1 MHMNE
6 IQALFKLDYVA
17 LIMAVFII
25 MAGVIAA
32 YTIIGKFSE
41 LLGKPVRWVKGKN
54 ADHDMLLRH
63 DQEIKDLAKTHKAD
77 TDKINGE
84 ENEIKKDITKLTN
97 MFLDKQIDDMR
108 YEILDF
114 ASSLSSGRK
123 HNRESFD
130 HILRIYQKYE
140 KILEENNM
148 ENGLVEES
156 IKYIQESYHD
166 LLKRGEVK

>member
-1 MHMNE
+1 ME
-6 IQALFKLDYVA
+6 AIREALNLDWVA
-17 LIMAVFII
+17 LILGVFIV
-25 MAGVIAA
+25 MSGFIAI

-41 LLGKPVRWVKGKN
+41 IIKKPVSWVKKKN
-54 ADHDMLLRH
+54 EDHDILLRH
-63 DQEIKDLAKTHKAD
+63 DKEIKDLAKKHKTD
-77 TDKINGE
+77 TDKLSDDE
-84 ENEIKKDITKLTN
+84 SEIRKDITRLTN

-130 HILRIYQKYE
+130 HILRIYKKYE
-140 KILEENNM
+140 QILEDNNM

-156 IKYIQESYHD
+156 IAFIRERYQAS
-166 LLKRGEVK
+166 LKSGIAKLP

>member
-1 MHMNE
+1 MND
-6 IQALFKLDYVA
+6 IQLLFQLDYVA
-17 LIMAVFII
+17 LIMGIFIL
-25 MAGVIAA
+25 MAGFIAG

-41 LLGKPVRWVKGKN
+41 IIKKPVSWVRKKN
-54 ADHDMLLRH
+54 EDHDMLLRH
-63 DQEIKDLAKTHKAD
+63 DKEIKDLASTHKKD
-77 TDKINGE
+77 TDKLNNE
-84 ENEIKKDITKLTN
+84 ENEIKNKITKLTT

-140 KILEENNM
+140 TILEEHGM

-156 IKYIQESYHD
+156 IKYIQGAYRD
-166 LLKRGEVK
+166 LLKRGELK

>member
-1 MHMNE
+1 MEE
-6 IQALFKLDYVA
+6 IRELLKLDFIA
-17 LIMAVFII
+17 FILAVFII
-25 MAGVIAA
+25 MSGVIAI

-41 LLGKPVRWVKGKN
+41 IIKKPVGWVKKKN
-54 ADHDMLLRH
+54 EDHDMLLRH
-63 DQEIKDLAKTHKAD
+63 NQEIKDLAKKHKTD
-77 TDKINGE
+77 TDKLSGE
-84 ENEIKKDITKLTN
+84 ESEIKKDITKLTN

-130 HILRIYQKYE
+130 HILRIYKKYE
-140 KILEENNM
+140 QILEDHNM

-156 IKYIQESYHD
+156 IAFIRERYKSD
-166 LLKRGEVK
+166 LNNGEVK

>member
-1 MHMNE
+1 ME
-6 IQALFKLDYVA
+6 AIRELLKLDYVA
-17 LIMAVFII
+17 IILAIFIM
-25 MAGVIAA
+25 MSGVIAI

-41 LLGKPVRWVKGKN
+41 IIKKPVGWVKKKN
-54 ADHDMLLRH
+54 EDHDMLLRH
-63 DQEIKDLAKTHKAD
+63 DKEIRDLAKTHKDD
-77 TDKINGE
+77 TEKINGE
-84 ENEIKKDITKLTN
+84 ENEIRKDITKLTN

-140 KILEENNM
+140 GILEENGM

-156 IKYIQESYHD
+156 IKYIQEAYHD
-166 LLKRGEVK
+166 LLKSGELK

>member
-1 MHMNE
+1 MEHVAE
-6 IQALFKLDYVA
+6 LLKLDYTFVVMGLF
-17 LIMAVFII
+17 LIMSGII
-25 MAGVIAA
+25 AM

-41 LLGKPVRWVKGKN
+41 IIKRPVSWVRKKN
-54 ADHDMLLRH
+54 EDHDMLLKH
-63 DQEIKDLAKTHKAD
+63 EGEIKALTEKHKTD
-77 TDKINGE
+77 TEKINGE
-84 ENEIKKDITKLTN
+84 ETEIKKEITKLTN

-140 KILEENNM
+140 DILKENKM

-156 IKYIQESYHD
+156 ISFIKERYKSD
-166 LLKRGEVK
+166 LNNGSVR

>member
-1 MHMNE
+1 MDTIKE
-6 IQALFKLDYVA
+6 LFQLDYVA
-17 LIMAVFII
+17 IILGIFII
-25 MAGVIAA
+25 MSGFIAI
-32 YTIIGKFSE
+32 YNIVGKFSE
-41 LLGKPVRWVKGKN
+41 IIGKPFKWVKSKEF
-54 ADHDMLLRH
+54 DHKMLLDH
-63 DQEIKDLAKTHKAD
+63 EQKINALAKKHKQD
-77 TDKINGE
+77 TDKINNE
-84 ENEIKKDITKLTN
+84 ESEIKKDITKLTN

-140 KILEENNM
+140 RILEENNM

-156 IKYIQESYHD
+156 VKYIQETYHAA
-166 LLKRGEVK
+166 LKSGEVKIN

>member
-1 MHMNE
+1 ME
-6 IQALFKLDYVA
+6 AIRELLKLDYVA
-17 LIMAVFII
+17 VVLAVFII
-25 MAGVIAA
+25 MSGVIAI

-41 LLGKPVRWVKGKN
+41 IIKKPVGWVKKKN
-54 ADHDMLLRH
+54 EDHDMLLRH
-63 DQEIKDLAKTHKAD
+63 DQEIKDLAEKHKTD
-77 TDKINGE
+77 TDKLSDE
-84 ENEIKKDITKLTN
+84 ESEIKKDITKLTS

-130 HILRIYQKYE
+130 HILRIYKKYE
-140 KILEENNM
+140 QILEENSM

-156 IKYIQESYHD
+156 IAFIRERYKSD
-166 LLKRGEVK
+166 LNNGEVK

>member
-1 MHMNE
+1 MNE
-6 IQALFKLDYVA
+6 IQSLLKLDYIA
-17 LIMAVFII
+17 LIMGVFIL
-25 MAGVIAA
+25 MAGIIAA

-41 LLGKPVRWVKGKN
+41 IIKKPVSWVRNKN
-54 ADHDMLLRH
+54 EDHDMLLRH
-63 DQEIKDLAKTHKAD
+63 DQEIKDLADKHKSD
-77 TDKINGE
+77 TDKINNE
-84 ENEIKKDITKLTN
+84 ESEIKKDITKLTS

-140 KILEENNM
+140 RILEENGM

-156 IKYIQESYHD
+156 IKYIQEAYHD
-166 LLKRGEVK
+166 LLKRGELK

>member
-1 MHMNE
+1 ME
-6 IQALFKLDYVA
+6 PIRELLKLDYVA
-17 LIMAVFII
+17 VILAIFII
-25 MAGVIAA
+25 MSGVIAI

-41 LLGKPVRWVKGKN
+41 IIKKPVCWVKKKN
-54 ADHDMLLRH
+54 EDHDMLLRH
-63 DQEIKDLAKTHKAD
+63 DKEIKDLAAKHKED
-77 TDKINGE
+77 TDAINGE
-84 ENEIKKDITKLTN
+84 ENEIRKDITKLTN

-140 KILEENNM
+140 RILEENDM

-156 IKYIQESYHD
+156 VKYIQETYRAA
-166 LLKRGEVK
+166 LKSGEVK